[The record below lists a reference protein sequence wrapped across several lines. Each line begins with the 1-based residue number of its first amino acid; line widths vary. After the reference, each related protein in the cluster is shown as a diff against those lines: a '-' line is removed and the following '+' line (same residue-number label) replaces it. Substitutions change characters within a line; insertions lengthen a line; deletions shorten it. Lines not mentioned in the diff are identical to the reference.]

1 MIYINSIILVDKLFT
16 FLKWSFF
23 TPSTVLTLLL
33 AIIHK
38 TTIIILYS
46 SAKTDRAAA
55 LVLFPTILLV
65 LYISTS
71 NVVNSGPPPKIK
83 IIENE
88 VKQYRNIKRNDDIRE
103 GNILTRVIE
112 KKVLSLDAP
121 SSCDEYS

>member
-16 FLKWSFF
+16 FLKWSLF

-83 IIENE
+83 IIEN
-88 VKQYRNIKRNDDIRE
+88 IRFLNKIFE
-103 GNILTRVIE
+103 KGLTKH
-112 KKVLSLDAP
+112 KK
-121 SSCDEYS
+121 